1 MPGGVAASP
10 RMKLEPG
17 VSFLREV
24 VTEWRKDNA
33 LSLGAALAF
42 YALFSLAP
50 LLVLIIAIVGLV
62 FGRAAAQGE
71 IVARVAGAGGPEAAK
86 VIEGM
91 IARASAPASGVIAT
105 VASLATMLFG
115 ASGVFGQLQA
125 ALNQIWGVTAGRAR
139 GVRGLVRRRLT
150 SFSLILGIGLLLFLS
165 LVVSAVLAA
174 VNQLLAEHL
183 PVLSALLPPLN
194 FLVSF
199 LMISALFALIF
210 KVLPDAPMHWRDVW
224 FGAAVT
230 ALLFT
235 LGKTLIALY
244 LGRTGRA
251 SVYGA
256 AASLVVLLL
265 WVYYSAQILLVG
277 AEFTEVYS
285 RRYGSRRGDRVRVAG
300 GARGFPASF
309 DVLVLALAQLALRAH
324 AQRAEAN
331 GARVRDDAQPVGPEL
346 AERRVAL
353 VGAHAAGPVP
363 RGGEQALAVDTLPEG
378 RVQGDLGRAPPP
390 GTVGRR
396 GTEDAVLIR
405 VGAVRRLV
413 ERPAAHQAR

>member
-50 LLVLIIAIVGLV
+50 LLLLIIA
-62 FGRAAAQGE
+62 
-71 IVARVAGAGGPEAAK
+71 
-86 VIEGM
+86 
-91 IARASAPASGVIAT
+91 
-105 VASLATMLFG
+105 
-115 ASGVFGQLQA
+115 
-125 ALNQIWGVTAGRAR
+125 
-139 GVRGLVRRRLT
+139 
-150 SFSLILGIGLLLFLS
+150 IGLLLFLS

-199 LMISALFALIF
+199 LMITALFALIF
-210 KVLPDAPMHWRDVW
+210 KVLPDARMDWRDVW

-285 RRYGSRRGDRVRVAG
+285 RRYGSRREYA
-300 GARGFPASF
+300 
-309 DVLVLALAQLALRAH
+309 
-324 AQRAEAN
+324 AE
-331 GARVRDDAQPVGPEL
+331 
-346 AERRVAL
+346 
-353 VGAHAAGPVP
+353 
-363 RGGEQALAVDTLPEG
+363 
-378 RVQGDLGRAPPP
+378 
-390 GTVGRR
+390 
-396 GTEDAVLIR
+396 
-405 VGAVRRLV
+405 
-413 ERPAAHQAR
+413 